1 MGGHDDDEEHEE
13 EAHRD
18 SEYNYRLQQQRDEE
32 EENWEV
38 DSDFG
43 SFLPSDPFDEEEKT
57 FSDDVT
63 SAFRSMFS
71 ALLVRPHFEPKYIWK
86 DGVIGGV
93 RQYVG
98 FGHEH
103 EEHWTSLFLDL
114 MYVCMCSKVASLL
127 NYCNVDAEMIML
139 SFLLMLSFFSS
150 RFFIDEYN
158 QRFDKDDLFHRILLF
173 AYVVGIAVMLVNVN
187 LDMEDSSY
195 SSSRRGLGAA
205 STTDTRYEC
214 KINST
219 YFGNYVIGYCITRG
233 AIIVL
238 YSGLSFIDQS
248 IRVWH
253 QFALRLA
260 LFALAIV
267 LMVVATAEDDV
278 SVKTYIFLAAMLL
291 EVFGH
296 LTTAISM
303 HLRRLGWWPWDIGR
317 YHFPINP
324 YIGQERLGIYILVV
338 LGEALILLLTPK
350 WSLKNYDE
358 GYLVI
363 IASIFL
369 IYMFAMQYFDQVQK
383 GEGTLHACRRNVFSG
398 IMWIWLHSVLGYSL
412 LLISVAIY
420 GIDTHYDADEYGSED
435 TDKKLLCIGCFVSQI
450 VMLLMRMMHKGF
462 RFHFATSGRLSL
474 LVIRL
479 FYCFCHLA
487 MIWVLDLAPKYALI
501 VHAAISFIPV
511 VGDILLHHV
520 RGEKELNHHRERRRT
535 MYNLEALRTMM
546 DNEDSKLDSL
556 ETLVEA
562 AGTKDEIFE
571 QKRRSL
577 YEQNERNEQNH
588 DDISDDDTVDN
599 NATGASVGSVTS
611 FNLSLI
617 PPEDLQGG
625 VEMSAIPRERSGG
638 GRLRNYS
645 TMSNGRTEKVY
656 TRPGQDA
663 LVNEKDDEDDDPLYS
678 TRASGFSVPDVSAR
692 NRSKSAMSSSA
703 TSDGDNSFV
712 GSPNV
717 TSRSRKDTGLSG
729 RQRSSTW
736 ASPSFKNPSRS
747 SGKYRDSVA
756 MSGKH
761 TDLSESTTYFSSAL
775 NPSTKELRSQLLD
788 NILRKKMVTPGGQVV
803 KAHQHST
810 FFNEGE
816 SEEEIRQSELYIL
829 SGMNIDRSFINKYKT
844 LVKKKRAS
852 NSYGRRASAES
863 RRASANVETAR
874 DTIAS

>member
-1 MGGHDDDEEHEE
+1 MGDPHEDEAE

-18 SEYNYRLQQQRDEE
+18 SEYNFRLQQQRAEE
-32 EENWEV
+32 EDEWEV

-43 SFLPSDPFDEEEKT
+43 SFLPTDPFVKKT
-57 FSDDVT
+57 FADELT

-86 DGVIGGV
+86 DGIIGGV

-127 NYCNVDAEMIML
+127 NYCNVDVDMILL
-139 SFLLMLSFFSS
+139 SFLFMQSFFSS

-187 LDMEDSSY
+187 VDMEDSSY
-195 SSSRRGLGAA
+195 SSYRRGLGAA

-219 YFGNYVIGYCITRG
+219 YWSNFVIGFCITRS

-248 IRVWH
+248 TRVWH
-253 QFALRLA
+253 QFSLRLV
-260 LFALAIV
+260 FFVLAIV
-267 LMVVATAEDDV
+267 MMVVATVEEDV
-278 SVKTYIFLAAMLL
+278 TVKPYFFLVAMLL
-291 EVFGH
+291 ELIGH
-296 LTTAISM
+296 LSTAITM
-303 HLRRLGWWPWDIGR
+303 YLRRKGWWPWEMGR

-350 WSLKNYDE
+350 WSLDNYDE

-383 GEGTLHACRRNVFSG
+383 GEGTLHACRRNVFAG
-398 IMWIWLHSVLGYSL
+398 ITWIWLHAVLGFSL

-420 GIDTHYDADEYGSED
+420 GIDTHYDDSEYGSED

-450 VMLLMRMMHKGF
+450 IMLTMRMMHKGF
-462 RFHFATSGRLSL
+462 RFHFATSGRIQL
-474 LVIRL
+474 LVLRL
-479 FYCFCHLA
+479 IYCFGHLVI
-487 MIWVLDLAPKYALI
+487 IWIPDLPPKYALLI
-501 VHAAISFIPV
+501 HAGISFFPV
-511 VGDILLHHV
+511 VGDIMLHHI

-535 MYNLEALRTMM
+535 MYNLQAIRAMM
-546 DNEDSKLDSL
+546 DNQDSQFESL
-556 ETLVEA
+556 ETLVTA
-562 AGTKDEIFE
+562 AGTNDEIFE
-571 QKRRSL
+571 EKRKSL
-577 YEQNERNEQNH
+577 FELGGERDE
-588 DDISDDDTVDN
+588 DMSDDDTVDN
-599 NATGASVGSVTS
+599 NVIGSA
-611 FNLSLI
+611 NLSLI
-617 PPEDLQGG
+617 PPEELQGG
-625 VEMSAIPRERSGG
+625 IEMSEMPNGRQRSGG

-645 TMSNGRTEKVY
+645 TLSNGRTEKVY
-656 TRPGQDA
+656 TKPGQDA
-663 LVNEKDDEDDDPLYS
+663 IVNDKEDEDDDPLYS
-678 TRASGFSVPDVSAR
+678 TRGSDFSLPDTSSR
-692 NRSKSAMSSSA
+692 NRSKSAASSTG
-703 TSDGDNSFV
+703 TSEGDHYFG

-717 TSRSRKDTGLSG
+717 TARDRKESEQRS

-736 ASPSFKNPSRS
+736 ASPNSNNTSRVDK
-747 SGKYRDSVA
+747 GTRDVV
-756 MSGKH
+756 MSGEYS
-761 TDLSESTTYFSSAL
+761 DLTETTYFSTAF
-775 NPSTKELRSQLLD
+775 NPSAKDLRTQLLD
-788 NILRKKMVTPGGQVV
+788 NMLRKQIVTPGGQVV
-803 KAHQHST
+803 KPGQHST

-829 SGMNIDRSFINKYKT
+829 AGMNIDRSFIDKYKM
-844 LVKKKRAS
+844 LVKKKRTSAS
-852 NSYGRRASAES
+852 LERGGRGRRPSTD
-863 RRASANVETAR
+863 NETTR
-874 DTIAS
+874 DTIS